1 MRKNSEL
8 FREKLTL
15 VVSELM
21 EAHGLHQK
29 DIGHKVSSPQ
39 GLNNMLGG
47 RMNNPSASFLA
58 CMKLE
63 FGVNPDWLVDDN
75 LPVKYKGRYLKQS
88 EGLPENVLRN
98 VDLWQ
103 QILDSGLAADIRLLL
118 KLNQKS
124 KNLIS
129 KAIRDLAKKNKLS

>member
-1 MRKNSEL
+1 M
-8 FREKLTL
+8 
-15 VVSELM
+15 
-21 EAHGLHQK
+21 
-29 DIGHKVSSPQ
+29 
-39 GLNNMLGG
+39 
-47 RMNNPSASFLA
+47 SA
-58 CMKLE
+58 
-63 FGVNPDWLVDDN
+63 
-75 LPVKYKGRYLKQS
+75 YKQS